1 MKSLRMDVQ
10 GCGQEKRCCDSV
22 SIKKGVTREAEVG
35 SVGRTYLLVCA
46 LGSLQPTDP
55 ERYPSS
61 SRDLKRRTV
70 LKAMIKADLIL
81 AIEIVV
87 LLLCG
92 RRQNA
97 LFDFSRQGRS
107 AASGGH
113 RFRPV
118 SPWLKF
124 LAIHG
129 HKAI

>member
-1 MKSLRMDVQ
+1 
-10 GCGQEKRCCDSV
+10 
-22 SIKKGVTREAEVG
+22 
-35 SVGRTYLLVCA
+35 
-46 LGSLQPTDP
+46 
-55 ERYPSS
+55 
-61 SRDLKRRTV
+61 LKRRTV

-107 AASGGH
+107 AGSGGH
-113 RFRPV
+113 RFHPV